1 MNKNPLIIIAT
12 VLFLLPPVLC
22 PPRAQGVETLD
33 ELLYL
38 EPVKTISMDFSDANL
53 NSVLKIFSQQ
63 SGLNFIAAADVASK
77 TIDLYLENV
86 PVEKALERILSANNL
101 TYEIDPASNIFV
113 VQEQPSADRQ
123 LMTRVYPLR
132 FATVPSSKLNTTLN
146 FKDESSTPTNTTST
160 TATAVSA
167 GILAAV
173 QSVLSESGAVVQDT
187 RTNSLIVSDF
197 PSQFPLIEQTIAR
210 LDVRI
215 PQILIETEMLDIS
228 KSTADLFGAKFGQT
242 PVAFTGAQ
250 RALLLPFNQNKAIR
264 NIGKAGNQG
273 FSFEGTEDE
282 NEFTTGTLSFAGL
295 TIALEFLRT
304 QTDTRNLARP
314 RIRTLNNETAEISI
328 KTDEAIGLSST
339 TTSAEGTANTTA
351 EAERVETGVFLKVTP
366 QANIETREIT
376 MAIEPK
382 VIEARTGETF
392 SGQSFKDPE
401 ERVTKSILRVN
412 DGDTIVIGG
421 LLRSDLDDIRTRVP
435 VLSRIPVLGAPF
447 KHTNKT
453 ESQRELVIFITPH
466 IIDEVIAKQA
476 LSSGM
481 WNKDREQTIPSDKR
495 ALIDRELSV
504 IESQHLN

>member
-1 MNKNPLIIIAT
+1 MNKNPLILIIMTA
-12 VLFLLPPVLC
+12 LFLLPPVMS
-22 PPRAQGVETLD
+22 PPIIQCAETID

-38 EPVKTISMDFSDANL
+38 EPEKTISMDFKDADL
-53 NSVLKIFSQQ
+53 NNVLKVFSQQ

-77 TIDLYLENV
+77 TVNLYLEKV

-101 TYEIDPASNIFV
+101 TYEIDPESNIFV
-113 VQEQPSADRQ
+113 VQEQKSDDRQ

-132 FATVPSSKLNTTLN
+132 FATVPSSKLNSTLD
-146 FKDESSTPTNTTST
+146 FTDESSSATST
-160 TATAVSA
+160 PSTSTVSA
-167 GILAAV
+167 GIIAAV

-215 PQILIETEMLDIS
+215 PQILIEAEMLDIS

-242 PVAFTGAQ
+242 PVSFTGAQ

-314 RIRTLNNETAEISI
+314 RIRTLNNETAEIAIS
-328 KTDEAIGLSST
+328 TDEAIGLSST

-351 EAERVETGVFLKVTP
+351 EAERVETGVFLRVTP

-376 MAIEPK
+376 MAIEPR
-382 VIEARTGETF
+382 VIEAKTGETF
-392 SGQSFKDPE
+392 NGQTFKDPE
-401 ERVTKSILRVN
+401 ERGTKSILRVN
-412 DGDTIVIGG
+412 DGDTIIIGG
-421 LLRSDLDDIRTRVP
+421 LLRSELDDIKTRVP

-447 KHTNKT
+447 KHTDKT

-476 LSSGM
+476 LSTGM
-481 WNKDREQTIPSDKR
+481 WNRDREQTIPSDKR
-495 ALIDRELSV
+495 ALIDKELSAV
-504 IESQHLN
+504 ESQNLN